1 MWLIA
6 LASRLAAQIGR
17 CPLWHIRSAKHAHRS
32 SIFWRVPPAE
42 DSMAEAWINQR
53 QRLKEAI
60 ARARREN
67 ESTQPARGD
76 DEHPNAEG
84 RLPIRS

>member
-1 MWLIA
+1 MLLIA

-17 CPLWHIRSAKHAHRS
+17 CPLWHIRSAKRKLQPHRS
-32 SIFWRVPPAE
+32 SSLWRVSPAE

-76 DEHPNAEG
+76 DEHPK
-84 RLPIRS
+84 R